1 MRASGDRRGAM
12 GRGPRRLIRALPIA
26 LAFVLTL
33 AGTGASAGT
42 QPFALDR
49 VRLLE
54 GPFLDAQTTDL
65 HYLLALDQ
73 ERLLAPFRREAGLP
87 VPTPAYGNWESSGL
101 DGHIGGHYLSA
112 LSLMWASTGDAEVK
126 RRLDAFVA
134 ELKRCQDAIGTGYL
148 GGIPEGD
155 KAWSQVRAGQLQVD
169 NFSVNGRW
177 VPWYNLHKL
186 FAGLRD
192 AWVHAG
198 NADAKAMLVR
208 LADWAQQLTAPLTD
222 AQMQDMLR
230 SEHGGMNEVLVDV
243 AAMTGDTRY
252 LALARRFSHQALLQ
266 PLAEGRDALTGLHA
280 NTQIPK
286 VIGFERIAQLAGD
299 EAGHRAAEQF
309 WQTVVQRRSVA
320 IGGNSVR
327 EHFHPAEDFR
337 PMVDEVE
344 GPETCNSVNMLKLT
358 ALLQRASPGSG
369 TQAGRYADFYERA
382 LYNHILSAQHPEG
395 GFVYFTPMRPQH
407 YRVYSQVDQG
417 MWCCVGTGLESHA
430 RHGEFIYAH
439 DGGDTLQVNLF
450 IASRLDWREKGVR
463 LTQSTRFP
471 DEPRTRLTVHDA
483 AEFTLRIRYPGWV
496 APGALRL
503 RVNGRALPVKA
514 GPGGYV
520 TLRRHWAAGDRVDV
534 ELPMRT
540 VLEPMPGL
548 DRFVAVLHGPIVLAA
563 KTPQPG
569 ERLSFRA
576 DDSRMGHVAQG
587 PVCAQQDAPVF
598 VSDRADF
605 ARLIRPVPG
614 KPLTFTAP
622 DLLRGPGAER
632 LQLIPFFRLHDSRY
646 MLYWPRVTP
655 AHYGLLRTEL
665 ARAER
670 ERLALD
676 ALTIDQVAPG
686 EQQPEAEHG
695 FKGEGVETGV
705 AAWGRWRHARQW
717 FSYELADPKGEA
729 RVLRLQL
736 AAADAGRRFEV
747 FVNDRRLATLEL
759 KKPASSAEL
768 YPLDLE
774 LPPDLVQAAQGRLTV
789 RFVAQPGSLAGGLYG
804 LRLLKAGEP
813 SPDAAR

>member
-1 MRASGDRRGAM
+1 MGSGGTAL
-12 GRGPRRLIRALPIA
+12 GLAHRRLIRALPIA
-26 LAFVLTL
+26 LAFALTL
-33 AGTGASAGT
+33 VGTGASAGT

-49 VRLLE
+49 VRLLD

-65 HYLLALDQ
+65 HYLLALDP
-73 ERLLAPFRREAGLP
+73 ERLVAPFRREAGLP
-87 VPTPAYGNWESSGL
+87 VPTPPYGNWESSGL

-112 LSLMWASTGDAEVK
+112 LSLMWASTGDAQVK
-126 RRLDAFVA
+126 QRLDGFVA

-148 GGIPEGD
+148 GGIPDGA
-155 KAWSQVRAGQLQVD
+155 KAWAEVGAGRLQVD
-169 NFSVNGRW
+169 SFSVNGRW

-208 LADWAQQLTAPLTD
+208 LADWTRQLTAPLSD
-222 AQMQDMLR
+222 AQMQEMLR
-230 SEHGGMNEVLVDV
+230 SEHGGMNEVLADV
-243 AAMTGDTRY
+243 AAMTGDARY
-252 LALARRFSHQALLQ
+252 LALAQRFSHQALLK
-266 PLAEGRDALTGLHA
+266 PLAEGRDTLTGLHA

-286 VIGFERIAQLAGD
+286 VIGFERIAQLGGD
-299 EAGHRAAEQF
+299 AAGHRAAESF

-327 EHFHPAEDFR
+327 EHFHAAEDFK

-358 ALLQRASPGSG
+358 TLLQHASPE
-369 TQAGRYADFYERA
+369 AGRYADYYERA
-382 LYNHILSAQHPEG
+382 LYNHILSAQHPQG

-407 YRVYSQVDQG
+407 YRVYSRVDQG
-417 MWCCVGTGLESHA
+417 MWCCVGSGLESHA

-439 DGGDTLQVNLF
+439 DSEASTLYVNLF

-483 AEFTLRIRYPGWV
+483 GDFTVKIRYPGWV
-496 APGALRL
+496 APGALKLRL
-503 RVNGRALPVKA
+503 NGRALPVKA

-520 TLRRHWAAGDRVDV
+520 SLSRRWAAGDRVDV

-540 VLEPMPGL
+540 ALEPMPGL

-563 KTPQPG
+563 RTPQPG
-569 ERLSFRA
+569 ERLSFQA
-576 DDSRMGHVAQG
+576 DDSRMGHVAHG

-605 ARLIRPVPG
+605 ARLIKPVPG
-614 KPLTFTAP
+614 QPLTFTAP
-622 DLLRGPGAER
+622 DLLRGRGADR

-646 MLYWPRVTP
+646 MVYWPRVTP
-655 AHYGLLRTEL
+655 ADYGLLRTEL

-695 FKGEGVETGV
+695 FRGEGVETGV
-705 AAWGRWRHARQW
+705 AAWGRWRHAREW

-747 FVNDRRLATLEL
+747 FVNDQRLGLLEL
-759 KKPASSAEL
+759 KGGAATEV

-774 LPPDLVQAAQGRLTV
+774 LPAELVRAAQGRLTV

-804 LRLLKAGEP
+804 LRLLKAAKPP
-813 SPDAAR
+813 SDPSVH